1 MSMARFILE
10 YPAITFMKTLNK
22 KELRNS
28 VKETLTQMIG
38 TLQIDHPSKKTT
50 KLIEKTSKKLSRELN
65 DELKKQTKKMEK
77 AKAKKSSHQDDL
89 TDQYK
94 ITG

>member
-1 MSMARFILE
+1 
-10 YPAITFMKTLNK
+10 MKNPNK

-28 VKETLTQMIG
+28 VKETLTHLVE
-38 TLQIDHPSKKTT
+38 TFQIENPSKKTT

-65 DELKKQTKKMEK
+65 DELKRQTKQMEK
-77 AKAKKSSHQDDL
+77 AKSKKTKPED
-89 TDQYK
+89 TTGEQYK